1 MAEIDKS
8 LTEVT
13 KSVEIDGP
21 EEQVELQEEI
31 TETLPNAGQT
41 EITPTEDGGVEINFE
56 PGAFNQ
62 AQSENHFDNLAEL
75 LPDDILGPLGSELN
89 QNYMDYKE
97 SRKEWERTYITG
109 LDLLGFKYEDRTEP
123 FSGAAGAT
131 HPVLAEA
138 VTQFQA
144 QAYKELLPADGPVRT
159 QIIGAPT
166 PEKEMQSTRVKD
178 FMNYQLM
185 DQMKEYEPEFDQ
197 LLFYLPLAGS
207 AFKKVYYDQ
216 LLGRAVSKFVPAED
230 LIVPYS
236 ATSLED
242 ATAVVHLV
250 KTKENDLTKQM
261 VSGFYRNVEIGQP
274 GETESDLERKERE
287 LEGITKTKDEDIYNI
302 LEFHVDLDLEGFED
316 RGPDGAETGIKL
328 PYIVTIEEG
337 SREILSIRRNY
348 EIADPKKQ
356 KIPYI
361 VTVDEGTRNIL
372 SIRRNYEIGDP
383 DKNKIP
389 YFTHFKFL
397 PGLGFYGFGLI
408 HMIGGLSRTAT
419 AALRQLL
426 DAGTLSNLPAGF
438 KMRGIRIRDDA
449 QSIQP
454 GEFRDVDAPGGNLR
468 DSFMMLPFKEPSQTL
483 LSLMGIVVQAGQR
496 FASIADMQVG
506 DGNQQAAVGTT
517 VALLERGSRTMS
529 AIHKRIYSAL
539 KQEFKLM
546 ARVFKLY
553 LPQEYPYDVVGGQR
567 MIKQTDFDDRVD
579 ILPVADPNI
588 FSQTQRISM
597 AQTELQLATS
607 NPQMHN
613 MYNAYRNMYEALGV
627 KNIDSIL
634 VKPMAPMPKDPALE
648 HIDALAGK
656 PFQAFPGQDHRAHIT
671 SHLNFMATNIARNN
685 PMVMASL
692 EKNIFEHISLMA
704 QEQIELEFMQELP
717 QLQQMQMMA
726 QQNPQMQQQVIDM
739 QQKIE
744 ARKAQL
750 IAEMMEEF
758 MNEEKKITSQFDND
772 PIAKLRSR
780 ELDLRAQ
787 ENARKE
793 REGKE
798 RMDLDKMRAMMN
810 QANVDEKLDQNE
822 ELAKLRANTSIEK
835 TILGKTLP
843 NADQMIPSVKIMRS
857 GNE

>member
-1 MAEIDKS
+1 
-8 LTEVT
+8 
-13 KSVEIDGP
+13 
-21 EEQVELQEEI
+21 
-31 TETLPNAGQT
+31 
-41 EITPTEDGGVEINFE
+41 
-56 PGAFNQ
+56 
-62 AQSENHFDNLAEL
+62 
-75 LPDDILGPLGSELN
+75 
-89 QNYMDYKE
+89 MDYIS
-97 SRKEWERTYITG
+97 SRKDWEKSYTNG
-109 LDLLGFKYEDRTEP
+109 LDLLGFKYDQRSEP
-123 FSGAAGAT
+123 FQGASGAT

-144 QAYKELLPADGPVRT
+144 LAYKELLPADGPVRT
-159 QIIGAPT
+159 QLLGI
-166 PEKEMQSTRVKD
+166 QSPDKVQQAQRVKD
-178 FMNYQLM
+178 FMNYQIM
-185 DQMKEYEPEFDQ
+185 DQMKEYEPEFDSM
-197 LLFYLPLAGS
+197 LFHLPLSGS
-207 AFKKVYYDQ
+207 TFKKVYYDEVE
-216 LLGRAVSKFVPAED
+216 GRAVSKFVPADD
-230 LIVPYS
+230 LIVPYT
-236 ATSLED
+236 ATSLDD
-242 ATAVVHLV
+242 AEAIIHRI
-250 KTKENDLTKQM
+250 KISENDLRKQQ
-261 VSGFYRNVEIGQP
+261 VAGFYKDIELAKPQDK
-274 GETESDLERKERE
+274 ESDIEKKERE
-287 LEGITKTKDEDIYNI
+287 LEGTKKTKDEDLYTL
-302 LEFHVDLDLEGFED
+302 LECHVNLDLEGFED
-316 RGPDGAETGIKL
+316 SDQNGEPTGIKL
-328 PYIVTIEEG
+328 PYIVTLEEG
-337 SREILSIRRNY
+337 SREVLSV
-348 EIADPKKQ
+348 K
-356 KIPYI
+356 
-361 VTVDEGTRNIL
+361 
-372 SIRRNYEIGDP
+372 RNYEIGDP
-383 DKNKIP
+383 KKNKIQ
-389 YFTHFKFL
+389 YFVHFKFL

-468 DSFMMLPFKEPSQTL
+468 DSFMMLPFKEPSATL
-483 LSLMGIVVQAGQR
+483 LNLMGVVVSAGQR
-496 FASIADMQVG
+496 FASIADLQVG

-539 KQEFKLM
+539 KNEFKIL

-553 LPQEYPYDVVGGQR
+553 LPAEYPYDVVGGQR

-588 FSQTQRISM
+588 FSQTQRISL

-607 NPQMHN
+607 NPGMHN
-613 MYNAYRNMYEALGV
+613 MYQAYRNMYEALGV
-627 KNIDSIL
+627 KNIDSVL
-634 VKPMAPMPKDPALE
+634 VRPMPPAPKDPALE

-656 PFQAFPGQDHRAHIT
+656 PFQAFPGQDHRAHMT
-671 SHLNFMATNIARNN
+671 AHLNFMATNMARNN

-704 QEQIELEFMQELP
+704 QEQIELEFRQELM
-717 QLQQMQMMA
+717 QLQQMQQNPMMM
-726 QQNPQMQQQVIDM
+726 QQNPQAQQQVM
-739 QQKIE
+739 QLTQQIE
-744 ARKAQL
+744 GRKSVL
-750 IAEMMEEF
+750 IAEMMGEF
-758 MNEEKKITSQFDND
+758 LEEEKKITSQFDND

-793 REGKE
+793 REGQE

-810 QANVDEKLDQNE
+810 QQNQDEKLDQNE

-843 NADQMIPSVKIMRS
+843 SSNDMVPKVSIIRS

>member
-1 MAEIDKS
+1 MADNTIDKA
-8 LTEVT
+8 LPNEPRKEVT
-13 KSVEIDGP
+13 LPG
-21 EEQVELQEEI
+21 QEEI
-31 TETLPNAGQT
+31 QETLVEEVSEELEKPGDVETIQNEDGSVDINFDPNAASP
-41 EITPTEDGGVEINFE
+41 EGGSDHY
-56 PGAFNQ
+56 A
-62 AQSENHFDNLAEL
+62 NLAEF
-75 LPDDILGPLGSELN
+75 LPDDVLGSLGSDLN
-89 QNYMDYKE
+89 QKYMDYSM
-97 SRKEWERTYITG
+97 SRKDWEKTYTQG
-109 LDLLGFKYEDRTEP
+109 LDLLGFKYDNRTEP
-123 FSGAAGAT
+123 FQGASGAT

-144 QAYKELLPADGPVRT
+144 LAYKELLPADGPVRT
-159 QIIGAPT
+159 QILGLQT
-166 PEKEMQSTRVKD
+166 PDKVQQASRVKD
-178 FMNYQLM
+178 FMNYQIM
-185 DQMKEYEPEFDQ
+185 DQMKEYEPEFDSM
-197 LLFYLPLAGS
+197 LFHLPLAGS
-207 AFKKVYYDQ
+207 TFKKVYFDEVE
-216 LLGRAVSKFVPAED
+216 GRAVSKFVPADD
-230 LIVPYS
+230 LVVPYT
-236 ATSLED
+236 ATSLDD
-242 ATAVVHLV
+242 AEAIIHKV
-250 KTKENDLTKQM
+250 KISENELRKQQ
-261 VSGFYRNVEIGQP
+261 VAGFYRDVDLASPQDK
-274 GETESDLERKERE
+274 ESDVEKKERE
-287 LEGITKTKDEDIYNI
+287 LEGVTRTKNDDLYTL
-302 LEFHVDLDLEGFED
+302 LECHVNLDLEGFED
-316 RGPDGAETGIKL
+316 TDPQTGEPSGIKI
-328 PYIVTIEEG
+328 PYIVTLEEG

-348 EIADPKKQ
+348 EIGDPKK
-356 KIPYI
+356 
-361 VTVDEGTRNIL
+361 
-372 SIRRNYEIGDP
+372 
-383 DKNKIP
+383 NKVQ
-389 YFTHFKFL
+389 YFVHFKFL

-468 DSFMMLPFKEPSQTL
+468 DSFMMLPFKEPSATL
-483 LSLMGIVVQAGQR
+483 LQLMGVVVGAGQR
-496 FASIADMQVG
+496 FASIADLQVG

-539 KQEFKLM
+539 KNEFKLM

-588 FSQTQRISM
+588 FSQTQRISL

-613 MYNAYRNMYEALGV
+613 MYQAYRNMYEALGV

-634 VKPMAPMPKDPALE
+634 VKPMQPTPKDPALE
-648 HIDALAGK
+648 HIDALAGRQ
-656 PFQAFPGQDHRAHIT
+656 FQAFPGQDHRAHIT
-671 SHLNFMATNIARNN
+671 AHLNFMATNIARNN

-692 EKNIFEHISLMA
+692 EKNIFEHISLMS
-704 QEQIELEFMQELP
+704 QEQIELEFRDELV

-726 QQNPQMQQQVIDM
+726 QQNPQVAQQVM
-739 QQKIE
+739 MLQQKIE

-758 MNEEKKITSQFDND
+758 MQEEKKITSQFDND

-780 ELDLRAQ
+780 ELDLRAM
-787 ENARKE
+787 ENDRKE

-798 RMDLDKMRAMMN
+798 RMDLDKMKAMMN
-810 QANVDEKLDQNE
+810 QQNQDEKLEQNE
-822 ELAKLRANTSIEK
+822 ELAKLRADTSIQK
-835 TILGKTLP
+835 TVLGKTLP
-843 NADQMIPSVKIMRS
+843 NADQMMPKVDIIRS
-857 GNE
+857 EN